1 MTDTELFQSLSTGQ
15 SAAFELVHKRFSG
28 LVARQVQRAI
38 GHRGDVDD
46 ACQNAWVL
54 IWRTAHRFDPTRGS
68 AAAWI
73 SMLARRAAIDSL
85 RARPRWLLASAIS
98 EDGGPDA
105 YVPPTPAQNGDEA
118 DDKSTSLRRAFE
130 RLPQAQQTVLSLACS
145 HGLSARQIAEAQGLP
160 LHLVQRLTA
169 RGLDRLRGMIDD
181 GAIAAA

>member
-1 MTDTELFQSLSTGQ
+1 MTDTDLFRMLAAGDR
-15 SAAFELVHKRFSG
+15 SAFDLVHQRFSG
-28 LVARQVQRAI
+28 LVARQVHRAI
-38 GHRGDVDD
+38 GHRGDIDD

-85 RARPRWLLASAIS
+85 RARPRWVLASTMS

-105 YVPPTPAQNGDEA
+105 YAPPTPA
-118 DDKSTSLRRAFE
+118 KSGGESTETSSSLRRAFD

-160 LHLVQRLTA
+160 LHLVHRLTA
-169 RGLDRLRGMIDD
+169 RGLHRLRGMID
-181 GAIAAA
+181 AATIAAA

>member
-1 MTDTELFQSLSTGQ
+1 MTDTELFRSLAQGDQ
-15 SAAFELVHKRFSG
+15 SAFDLVHKRFAG
-28 LVARQVQRAI
+28 LVARQVHRAI

-54 IWRTAHRFDPTRGS
+54 IWRTAHRFDPSRGS

-85 RARPRWLLASAIS
+85 RARPRWVLASALS
-98 EDGGPDA
+98 EDGAADTYA
-105 YVPPTPAQNGDEA
+105 PPTLPEA
-118 DDKSTSLRRAFE
+118 EGESGETSKSLRRAFD
-130 RLPQAQQTVLSLACS
+130 RLPQSQQTVLSLACS

-169 RGLDRLRGMIDD
+169 RGLDRLRGMID
-181 GAIAAA
+181 ASTVAA